1 MKSARKHTV
10 DRHHQRPQMKETDYI
25 RDLTVG
31 EFRELITA
39 VLGERHGNKHGTVTG
54 LDGLAELLGCSV
66 STIKRYYYILR
77 PAIAR
82 RGRTIVADADKVL
95 ALWAKR

>member
-1 MKSARKHTV
+1 MS
-10 DRHHQRPQMKETDYI
+10 ENDYI

-31 EFRELITA
+31 EFRSLMRA
-39 VLGERHGNKHGTVTG
+39 VLAENADTKHTVRG
-54 LDGLAELLGCSV
+54 LGGLADLLGCSA
-66 STIKRYYYILR
+66 STIKRYYPLLK

-95 ALWAKR
+95 ALWAGKTNHISK